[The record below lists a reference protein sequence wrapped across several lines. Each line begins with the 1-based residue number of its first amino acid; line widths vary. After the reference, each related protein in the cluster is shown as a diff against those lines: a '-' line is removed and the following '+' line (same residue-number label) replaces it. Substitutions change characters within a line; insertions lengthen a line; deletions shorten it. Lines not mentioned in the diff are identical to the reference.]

1 MTDQQENAA
10 FDAKAHLEE
19 LLSNMPLGDVASMIL
34 AERADATKVRALA
47 DERLVGLDRSREK
60 VARLESELG
69 IAKAE
74 ARIFSKDRDSL
85 RRQLDHAQGAAME
98 MRGRLLAA
106 YADQTV
112 RRGDVEPTKLPN
124 VYGGWDE
131 VPF

>member
-34 AERADATKVRALA
+34 SERAEATKVRALA

-60 VARLESELG
+60 VARLENELG

-74 ARIFSKDRDSL
+74 ARIFSNDRDSL

-106 YADQTV
+106 HADQTV
-112 RRGDVEPTKLPN
+112 RRGDIGPLQLPN
-124 VYGGWDE
+124 VYGGYEE

>member
-34 AERADATKVRALA
+34 AERADASKVRALA

-60 VARLESELG
+60 VARLENELG

-74 ARIFSKDRDSL
+74 ARIFSNDRDSL

-106 YADQTV
+106 HAEQMV
-112 RRGDVEPTKLPN
+112 RRGDVGPLQLPN
-124 VYGGWDE
+124 VYGGYEE
-131 VPF
+131 VSF